1 VLDMEP
7 VTISVIVIIYCFIVL
22 MKVVKV
28 DEDKACKTFISQK
41 GISCLFQFAI
51 NRVRELELRCGNAL
65 Y

>member
-22 MKVVKV
+22 MKV